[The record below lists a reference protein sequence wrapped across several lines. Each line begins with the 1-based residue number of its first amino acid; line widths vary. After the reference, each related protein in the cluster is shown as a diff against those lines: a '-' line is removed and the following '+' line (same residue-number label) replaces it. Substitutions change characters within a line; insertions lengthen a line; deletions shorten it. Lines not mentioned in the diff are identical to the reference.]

1 MSPAGG
7 RRDDEQTADDSAL
20 NQELRIACLS
30 GDTDNVQRLLFAGA
44 TIPTNATDCLFAA
57 AWNGPVAAV
66 RLLLRAH
73 ACMNA
78 KQQQRGRTAL
88 HLAAIAGRRSI
99 VNELLA
105 AGALPDIPCSLGC
118 TALEYAQEFG
128 CRYVAALPALRP
140 WRSPE
145 PHAVAAP
152 VAVEAPAVAAAS
164 PLHTPDGPRPGA
176 ACHDEE

>member
-1 MSPAGG
+1 MPL
-7 RRDDEQTADDSAL
+7 RRHRQ
-20 NQELRIACLS
+20 R
-30 GDTDNVQRLLFAGA
+30 VQRLLFAGA

-105 AGALPDIPCSLGC
+105 AGALPDIPGSLGC
-118 TALEYAQEFG
+118 TALEYAQD
-128 CRYVAALPALRP
+128 VWLPLR
-140 WRSPE
+140 RC
-145 PHAVAAP
+145 
-152 VAVEAPAVAAAS
+152 PA
-164 PLHTPDGPRPGA
+164 GPA
-176 ACHDEE
+176 TLEER